1 MIESSFTSKGPATV
15 EGVLNQDA
23 TQKACSQYPDRSKVP
38 AAVAK
43 KVEAAELKQV
53 KYPADN
59 SWIGDW
65 KEGEKI
71 AQNGRGMQF
80 TDAVGGTNGGNC
92 YACHQLTKAE
102 ISFGNIG
109 PSLYQYGKLRGNS
122 AGSGSLHVGQDLGF
136 ERVQRLFQHAALRPQ
151 GILTEQQIR
160 DVMALLLDPASP
172 VNQQG
177 AHDAGSARRGRMDAR
192 AGRGVWRGSAVGS
205 GRGSRRRDPPA
216 RREAARRPHHLPS
229 QWAGK
234 PLVVEIW
241 ASWCPFCA
249 LQNPRLQALY
259 DKTRGTPLRC

>member
-1 MIESSFTSKGPATV
+1 MKTLHTMAAAALVLLAASGAHAQTSAKGARADKPVKVTDADVRQMIESSFTSKGPATV
-15 EGVLNQDA
+15 EGVIHQDA
-23 TQKACSQYPDRSKVP
+23 TQKACSQYPDRLHVP

-59 SWIGDW
+59 HFIGDW

-80 TDAVGGTNGGNC
+80 SDQAGAPNGANC

-122 AGSGSLHVGQDLGF
+122 PDVVRYTWGKIWDSNAYSACSNMPRFGHK
-136 ERVQRLFQHAALRPQ
+136 

-172 VNQQG
+172 VNQ
-177 AHDAGSARRGRMDAR
+177 
-192 AGRGVWRGSAVGS
+192 
-205 GRGSRRRDPPA
+205 
-216 RREAARRPHHLPS
+216 
-229 QWAGK
+229 
-234 PLVVEIW
+234 
-241 ASWCPFCA
+241 
-249 LQNPRLQALY
+249 
-259 DKTRGTPLRC
+259 

>member
-1 MIESSFTSKGPATV
+1 MNKLHTMALVAMVALSAAGTQALAQTAAKDTTKAATKGATAKVTDADVRQMIESSFTSKGPATV

-59 SWIGDW
+59 NWIGDW

-122 AGSGSLHVGQDLGF
+122 QEVVRYTWGKIWDSNAFSACSNMPRFGHK
-136 ERVQRLFQHAALRPQ
+136 

-172 VNQQG
+172 VNQ
-177 AHDAGSARRGRMDAR
+177 
-192 AGRGVWRGSAVGS
+192 
-205 GRGSRRRDPPA
+205 
-216 RREAARRPHHLPS
+216 
-229 QWAGK
+229 
-234 PLVVEIW
+234 
-241 ASWCPFCA
+241 
-249 LQNPRLQALY
+249 
-259 DKTRGTPLRC
+259 